1 MLSHFFIDRPIFATV
16 LSIVIVII
24 GSVAAIT
31 LPIAQYPD
39 VTPPTVSVTTTYP
52 GASAQ
57 VVADTVAAPIEQ
69 QVNGVENML
78 YMQSRSTN
86 DGAMTLDVTFDLG
99 TNIDFAQVLTQNR
112 VSIAEA
118 RLPEEVKRQGVT
130 TKKKSPSILLCVN
143 LVSPGRRYDQLYIS
157 NYATINIR
165 DSLARL
171 EGVGD
176 VTLLGGRDYSM
187 RVWLD
192 PEQLATR
199 NLTASD
205 VLKALQEQN
214 VQVAAGRIGQP
225 PVPTG
230 QQFQLTI
237 NTLGRLL
244 EPDQFDDIV
253 IKTAEDGQIVRLRDI
268 GRTELGAQS
277 YDVNCYYNGEPSVA
291 LAVYQLPGSNALA
304 TAEAVRHRMEEL
316 KARFPE
322 GLDYVIKYDTT
333 VFVDE
338 SIHAVYHT
346 LFEAVVLVFIVVLV
360 FLQDWRATIIPMI
373 AVPVSLIGTFA
384 VMKMLGFSINNLS
397 LFGLVLAIGIVV
409 DDAIVVV
416 ENFEIWLSK
425 GLSPREAARKAMD
438 EVSGPVIAIALVL
451 ASVFIPTAFIAGIS
465 GQFYRQFALTIAAST
480 LISAFNSL
488 TLSPALCTILFKGH
502 GGGHGGHGEEKQPL
516 PGAGVGMLGGILA
529 AIFAEPAAVK
539 LAQEW
544 LGRTPGWLTPVTF
557 VVLFILGGIVGFL
570 VSPIVNRALN
580 AFFRAFNKSF
590 DWFRDGY
597 VGATRQFLRL
607 GVMVMLIYGGMIAL
621 TAAGFRAVP
630 VGFIPP
636 QDKGYLIASTQLPDG
651 SSLER
656 TDAVVQQLSKK
667 ALDDEGVEAVIA
679 VPGYSAV
686 TSVNLPN
693 VGTMFVILKEFE
705 ERAGHDE
712 LYDQTVAT
720 RLTKN
725 FNEVLDARSG
735 VYGAP
740 PIDGLGSTGGFKLQV
755 QDRGDAGPYA
765 LQDAVQGVAR
775 ETAAEPGMAAAA
787 SSYTAN
793 QPQLFVDV
801 DRTKAKNN
809 SIELTAINQTLQAY
823 LGSAYVND
831 FTRFGRNWQVN
842 VQADAKYRLSPDDI
856 GQLKTRNAAG
866 DMIPLAGLVSVR
878 EVSGPA
884 VVNRYNMFP
893 SAEVTGVPLPGV
905 ASGQVIKS
913 LDRITAEVL
922 PPSMGFEWTE
932 LTLMQILA
940 GNTAVF
946 VFALGTVFVFLVLA
960 AQYESWSLPLSII
973 LIVPMCLLAAI
984 AGVWIAGMDNNI
996 FTQVGLVVL
1005 IGLAAKNAILIVEFA
1020 KQRQD
1025 EASLSHHEAALEA
1038 SKMRLRPILMTSFAF
1053 ILGVV
1058 PLVLGV
1064 GAGAE
1069 MRQALG
1075 VAVFSGM
1082 LGVTIFG
1089 PFFTPAF
1096 YVLVKR
1102 VADRGAKQ
1110 PAAHAAPKHETVP
1123 IRDGQK
1129 VSGTEV
1135 LVAKGD

>member
-16 LSIVIVII
+16 LSIVIVLI
-24 GSVAAIT
+24 GGVAAIT

-39 VTPPTVSVTTTYP
+39 VSPPTVSVTTTYP

-78 YMQSRSTN
+78 YMLSRSTN
-86 DGAMTLDVTFDLG
+86 DGVMTLDVTFNLG
-99 TNIDFAQVLTQNR
+99 TDIDFAQVLTQNR
-112 VSIAEA
+112 VAIAEA

-130 TKKKSPSILLCVN
+130 TKKKSPSILLAVN
-143 LVSPGRRYDQLYIS
+143 LISPEGRYDQLYMS

-165 DSLARL
+165 DALSRL

-176 VTLLGGRDYSM
+176 VTFLGGRDYSM

-199 NLTASD
+199 NLTATD
-205 VLKALQEQN
+205 VLRALQEQN

-225 PVPTG
+225 PVPAG
-230 QQFQLTI
+230 SQFQLTI

-244 EPDQFDDIV
+244 EADQFDDIV
-253 IKTAEDGQIVRLRDI
+253 IKTSADGSIVRLRDI
-268 GRTELGAQS
+268 GRTELGALS
-277 YDVNCYYNGEPSVA
+277 YDVNCYLNGEPSVG

-304 TAEAVRHRMEEL
+304 TADAVRRRMEEL
-316 KARFPE
+316 KQRFPE
-322 GLDYVIKYDTT
+322 GLDYVIQYDTT

-338 SIHAVYHT
+338 SIKAVYHT
-346 LFEAVVLVFIVVLV
+346 LFEAIVLVFIVVLV

-373 AVPVSLIGTFA
+373 AVPVSLVGTFA
-384 VMKMLGFSINNLS
+384 VMALLGFSINNLS

-416 ENFEIWLSK
+416 ENFERWLSA
-425 GLSPREAARKAMD
+425 GETPRNAARKAMD

-488 TLSPALCTILFKGH
+488 TLSPALCVILFQGH
-502 GGGHGGHGEEKQPL
+502 AAGHGEKKQPL
-516 PGAGVGMLGGILA
+516 PGAGVALVFGALA
-529 AIFAEPAAVK
+529 ALFAEPLAVK
-539 LAQEW
+539 TAQAW
-544 LGRTPGWLTPVTF
+544 LGGGHGWLAPVAF
-557 VVLFILGGIVGFL
+557 IVLFLIGGAVGFL
-570 VSPIVNRALN
+570 LSGIVNQALN
-580 AFFRAFNKSF
+580 AFFWAFNKSF

-607 GVMVMLIYGGMIAL
+607 GVLVMAIYAGLIGL
-621 TAAGFRAVP
+621 TYVGFRAVP
-630 VGFIPP
+630 IGFIPP
-636 QDKGYLIASTQLPDG
+636 QDKGYLISATQLPDG
-651 SSLER
+651 ASLER
-656 TDAVVQQLSKK
+656 TDAVVKQLTKI
-667 ALDDEGVEAVIA
+667 ALEDEGVEAVLG
-679 VPGYSAV
+679 VPGFSAV
-686 TSVNLPN
+686 TGVNLPN
-693 VGTMFVILKEFE
+693 MGTMFIILKPFE
-705 ERAGHDE
+705 ERAGRGE
-712 LYDQTVAT
+712 LYDQTVAA
-720 RLTKN
+720 RLTAR
-725 FNEVLDARSG
+725 FTDALDASTG

-755 QDRGDAGPYA
+755 QDRSDAGSFA
-765 LQDAVQGVAR
+765 LQDAVQAVAR
-775 ETAAEPGMAAAA
+775 AAMGDNGIAAAF
-787 SSYTAN
+787 SSFTAN

-801 DRTKAKNN
+801 DRVMAK
-809 SIELTAINQTLQAY
+809 SAGVELTSINQTLQAY

-831 FTRFGRNWQVN
+831 FTRFGRNWQVMA
-842 VQADAKYRLSPDDI
+842 QADAKYRLRPEDI
-856 GQLKTRNAAG
+856 GLLKTRNAAG
-866 DMIPLAGLVSVR
+866 DMVPLGGLLSVR

-893 SAEVTGVPLPGV
+893 SAEVTGVPKPGV
-905 ASGQVIKS
+905 ASGQIIKTME
-913 LDRITAEVL
+913 RINAEVL
-922 PPSMGFEWTE
+922 PPSMGYEWTE

-940 GNTAVF
+940 GNTAAF

-984 AGVWIAGMDNNI
+984 FGVWLSGRDNNI
-996 FTQVGLVVL
+996 FTQIGLVVL

-1025 EASLSHHEAALEA
+1025 EADLSHHDAALEA

-1069 MRQALG
+1069 MRNALG
-1075 VAVFSGM
+1075 IAVFSGM

-1096 YVLVKR
+1096 YVLVR
-1102 VADRGAKQ
+1102 RIADRGAKTSTKH
-1110 PAAHAAPKHETVP
+1110 AAHE
-1123 IRDGQK
+1123 G
-1129 VSGTEV
+1129 
-1135 LVAKGD
+1135 

>member
-1 MLSHFFIDRPIFATV
+1 
-16 LSIVIVII
+16 
-24 GSVAAIT
+24 
-31 LPIAQYPD
+31 
-39 VTPPTVSVTTTYP
+39 
-52 GASAQ
+52 
-57 VVADTVAAPIEQ
+57 
-69 QVNGVENML
+69 
-78 YMQSRSTN
+78 
-86 DGAMTLDVTFDLG
+86 MTLDVTFNLG
-99 TNIDFAQVLTQNR
+99 TDIDFAQVLTQNR
-112 VSIAEA
+112 VAIAEA

-130 TKKKSPSILLCVN
+130 TKKKSPSILMCVN
-143 LVSPGRRYDQLYIS
+143 LVSPDRRYDQLYIS

-165 DSLARL
+165 DALARL

-205 VLKALQEQN
+205 VVKALQEQN

-244 EPDQFDDIV
+244 EAEQFDDIV
-253 IKTAEDGQIVRLRDI
+253 IKTAADGQIVRLRDV
-268 GRTELGAQS
+268 GRTELGSQS
-277 YDVNCYYNGEPSVA
+277 YDVNCYFNGEPSVA

-373 AVPVSLIGTFA
+373 AVPVSLVGTFA
-384 VMKMLGFSINNLS
+384 VMSLLGFSINNLS

-416 ENFEIWLSK
+416 ENFERWLSE
-425 GLSPREAARKAMD
+425 GMTPRDAARKAMV

-502 GGGHGGHGEEKQPL
+502 AAGHGEQKQPL
-516 PGAGVGMLGGILA
+516 PGSGVALLFGVLA
-529 AIFAEPAAVK
+529 ALFAEPAAVR
-539 LAQEW
+539 LASSW
-544 LGRTPGWLTPVTF
+544 LGRTPGWLTPAAF
-557 VVLFILGGIVGFL
+557 VVLFILGGLVGYL
-570 VSPIVNRALN
+570 LSGLVNRALN
-580 AFFRAFNKSF
+580 AFFRGFNRSF

-607 GVMVMLIYGGMIAL
+607 GVLVMVLYAGLIGL
-621 TAAGFRAVP
+621 TVVGFRTVP
-630 VGFIPP
+630 IGFIPP
-636 QDKGYLIASTQLPDG
+636 QDKGYLIASTQLQDG
-651 SSLER
+651 ASLER
-656 TDAVVQQLSKK
+656 TDAVVRQLSEMAMK
-667 ALDDEGVEAVIA
+667 DEGVEAVIA

-693 VGTMFVILKEFE
+693 MGTMFVILKPFE

-712 LYDQTVAT
+712 VYDQAVAA
-720 RLTKN
+720 RLTSQ

-755 QDRGDAGPYA
+755 QDRGDGGPFA
-765 LQDAVQGVAR
+765 LQDAVQAVAR
-775 ETAAEPGMAAAA
+775 ETAAEPGILAAA
-787 SSYTAN
+787 SSFTAN

-809 SIELTAINQTLQAY
+809 AVELTAINQTLQAY

-831 FTRFGRNWQVN
+831 FTRFGRNWQVM
-842 VQADAKYRLSPDDI
+842 VQADAQYRLRPEDV
-856 GQLKTRNAAG
+856 GLLKTRNVDGA
-866 DMIPLAGLVSVR
+866 MVPLAGLVNVR

-893 SAEVTGVPLPGV
+893 SAEVTGVPAPGV
-905 ASGQVIKS
+905 ASGQVIAAV
-913 LDRITAEVL
+913 DRITAEVL
-922 PPSMGFEWTE
+922 PPSMGYEWTE

-940 GNTAVF
+940 GNTAAF

-996 FTQVGLVVL
+996 FTQIGLVVL

-1025 EASLSHHEAALEA
+1025 EASISHHDAALEA

-1069 MRQALG
+1069 MRNALG

-1102 VADRGAKQ
+1102 IADRGVKA
-1110 PAAHAAPKHETVP
+1110 PAVDGHSAASHSTE
-1123 IRDGQK
+1123 GAAQK
-1129 VSGTEV
+1129 RSGTNV
-1135 LVAKGD
+1135 LAAKGD